1 MFQKPTSKTV
11 MSSAMKVGAGVAG
24 AKVSDGLVNIMPE
37 SVSEYKKLIV
47 CGVSLLAAAAI
58 NPKTTAG
65 EAVQAALVGA
75 GIKQGADALTD
86 MLVSSVEKKTGE
98 GITDKF
104 INGVVG
110 HSLANPVSYQPET
123 ARLANPVYWIP
134 EPTVEVEQPMRVT
147 EASYV

>member
-1 MFQKPTSKTV
+1 MLQKPTSKTV

-37 SVSEYKKLIV
+37 SVSDYKKLIV

-65 EAVQAALVGA
+65 EALQAALVGA

-86 MLVSSVEKKTGE
+86 MLVPSVERKSNDS
-98 GITDKF
+98 ITNKF
-104 INGVVG
+104 INGVIG
-110 HSLANPVSYQPET
+110 HNDTVVTESVA
-123 ARLANPVYWIP
+123 ARLSNPVYWQP
-134 EPTVEVEQPMRVT
+134 ENLLEVEQPMRVT
-147 EASYV
+147 EASFV

>member
-86 MLVSSVEKKTGE
+86 MLVPSVEKKTDNT
-98 GITDKF
+98 ITSKF
-104 INGVVG
+104 INGIVG
-110 HSLANPVSYQPET
+110 HNDVEVIPTEK

-134 EPTVEVEQPMRVT
+134 EPTAEVEQPLRMT
-147 EASYV
+147 EASFV

>member
-86 MLVSSVEKKTGE
+86 MLVPSVEKKTDNT
-98 GITDKF
+98 ITSKF
-104 INGVVG
+104 INGIVG
-110 HSLANPVSYQPET
+110 HNDVEVIPTKT

-147 EASYV
+147 EASFV